1 LALPVLAVLPP
12 ATPARVA
19 ATLGLTRPQTQHQ
32 RSQQMALSPRVA
44 RHIPVAVFPV
54 ALAERLLLAL
64 VPPNTQAVMAASRS
78 QEPATMA
85 LPVAVPLLMMEITAL
100 MAAAAAAP
108 QTTVL
113 VVRVVVVRVV

>member
-1 LALPVLAVLPP
+1 LALLVLVALP
-12 ATPARVA
+12 AETLARVVGIPGSTRPRTQRRRLQQMVPLPKA
-19 ATLGLTRPQTQHQ
+19 ARLIQGLGLT
-32 RSQQMALSPRVA
+32 VA
-44 RHIPVAVFPV
+44 SV
-54 ALAERLLLAL
+54 ERLLLAL

-85 LPVAVPLLMMEITAL
+85 LPVVVPLLMMEITAL

-113 VVRVVVVRVV
+113 AVRVVVVRVA